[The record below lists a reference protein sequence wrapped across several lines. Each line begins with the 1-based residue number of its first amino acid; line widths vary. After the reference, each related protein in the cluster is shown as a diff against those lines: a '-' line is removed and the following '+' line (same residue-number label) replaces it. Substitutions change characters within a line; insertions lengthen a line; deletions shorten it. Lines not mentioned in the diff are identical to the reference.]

1 MHTSRRSLIVGAAA
15 ASLLA
20 PAAPALA
27 IVPDHYQTLMRR
39 VMGLGWYGQARIR
52 ADQFVGGQFVST
64 MGMKFNLNPDW
75 SFDGLMLETVRLE
88 GGQFDAK
95 SSIWGDCWV
104 IADKAG
110 LTISRMRLIEGDRLP
125 QPYSWGSSTGTF
137 RFYNDS
143 DRSGHFTLQGTLRDD
158 QDGTVIEVQLS
169 DMD

>member
-1 MHTSRRSLIVGAAA
+1 M
-15 ASLLA
+15 LA

-27 IVPDHYQTLMRR
+27 IVPDRYQTLMRR
-39 VMGLGWYGQARIR
+39 VMGLGWIGRARIQS
-52 ADQFVGGQFVST
+52 DQFEGGQFIST

-75 SFDGLMLETVRLE
+75 SFDGLMLETVRIE
-88 GGQFDAK
+88 GGQYEAR
-95 SSIWGDCWV
+95 STIWGDCWV

-110 LTISRMRLIEGDRLP
+110 LSISRMRLIEGDRLP

-143 DRSGHFTLQGTLRDD
+143 ERDGHFTLQGTLRDD
-158 QDGTVIEVQLS
+158 QDGTLIEVQLN